1 MRGLSGFTDTRG
13 VFEIDEAGGEIV
25 VIEQSGLVDAG
36 KIRIDPTE
44 WPAIRAAIDRMIE
57 ECRPINAIAPS

>member
-1 MRGLSGFTDTRG
+1 MATTITI
-13 VFEIDEAGGEIV
+13 EDEAGGEIV

-57 ECRPINAIAPS
+57 ECRPITAIAPS